1 MESKF
6 NPKPL
11 ISLLLVEDEPGTL
24 ELLITILTMKY
35 PDVVL
40 HTASNGKTGLELFQ
54 AHTPDI
60 VMTDINLPVMSGLQM
75 IDKIKTIKP
84 DAMIIVLT
92 ADTGKAILENAIS
105 KGFEIDHFIAKPVVF
120 EQLFAAIEQCIGVIA
135 KQS

>member
-24 ELLITILTMKY
+24 ELLITIFTMKY
-35 PDVVL
+35 PDIVL
-40 HTASNGKTGLELFQ
+40 NTAINGKAGLELFL

-60 VMTDINLPVMSGLQM
+60 VMTDINLPIMSGLQM